1 MEESTE
7 KRKAGRPKG
16 SVKKSPQNSPG
27 HPKMGGHK
35 AYYPPMEEW
44 AAACEFIGSKRAMAR
59 FLGMSPEWLHNF
71 LNKEAAKADSDY
83 LRVMK
88 KKKQEFQELTVKSF
102 KASLTQYDPENGI
115 TPPPA
120 CLIFAMKSIGGF
132 DDNPISSRI
141 KQEELELKKQ
151 QLEFEKEKFKALL
164 EQNAIKLTAS
174 LDEETLNKMTGGR
187 LSPTEVKKE

>member
-44 AAACEFIGSKRAMAR
+44 AAACEFTGSKRAMAR

-71 LNKEAAKADSDY
+71 LIVGKIK
-83 LRVMK
+83 
-88 KKKQEFQELTVKSF
+88 
-102 KASLTQYDPENGI
+102 
-115 TPPPA
+115 
-120 CLIFAMKSIGGF
+120 
-132 DDNPISSRI
+132 NPIKI
-141 KQEELELKKQ
+141 
-151 QLEFEKEKFKALL
+151 FFF
-164 EQNAIKLTAS
+164 I
-174 LDEETLNKMTGGR
+174 DCC
-187 LSPTEVKKE
+187 